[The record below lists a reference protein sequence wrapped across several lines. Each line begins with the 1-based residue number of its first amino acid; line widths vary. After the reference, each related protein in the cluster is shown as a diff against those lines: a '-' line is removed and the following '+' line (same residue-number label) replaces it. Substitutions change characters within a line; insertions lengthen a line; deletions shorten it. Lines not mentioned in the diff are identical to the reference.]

1 MTSASAHPA
10 VVDLSPEQRQALFDK
25 LRQRKLA
32 QARQP
37 SPPATLTPARQWSRS
52 PLQAACPL
60 PKHNRLLSIDLTG
73 TVDISMLAARFE
85 QLMQHH
91 DGLRVRLPDNGG
103 IEPVEQ
109 IPPLQQHVDLHAE
122 PLQALATTLTQLVH
136 DGPSLQA
143 AAVTLASGQTRLLLA
158 AHPLLLDHGSLLV
171 FAGQWLA
178 LASGQCTLEQIPA
191 TTRDN
196 LQRFNQWSGQV
207 LNHRFLNQEWQRLR
221 PLDTAPAVNPEW
233 QTPPTALHHRLDQ
246 NFIDT
251 HLQAGQ
257 SRKTWLLTAL
267 QSCLNPVSPSTRTL
281 YWLAAPTLRDS
292 RFDSQL
298 GFFPHCLPITLAAND
313 AAASASAALP
323 LQRLH
328 NRFTPVSEQLALHVC
343 QQGSQAPLVHY
354 HWFDLADAVI
364 GVSAL
369 SVKHPGQ
376 MHSPLEIHL
385 FEQRDHINLELHFQP
400 DVLRTGQVQALL
412 ASLLQQ
418 LRQPGLPNAAPPTLQ
433 DRLRLI
439 WAELLHNDGIRDDDS
454 FFELGGHS
462 LQVTELKFRLRQH
475 LKLDIPVA
483 VLYELTTINQLAN
496 FIIATH
502 GNSLGLGA
510 ELATAE
516 EEEGTL

>member
-37 SPPATLTPARQWSRS
+37 SAPAALPPARQGSRS

-73 TVDISMLAARFE
+73 AVDMSMLAASFE

-91 DGLRVRLPDNGG
+91 DGLRISLPNNGG

-109 IPPLQQHVDLHAE
+109 IPTLQQHLDLDAE
-122 PLQALATTLTQLVH
+122 QLQALSATLAQLAH

-143 AAVTLASGQTRLLLA
+143 AAVTLACNHTRLLLL
-158 AHPLLLDHGSLLV
+158 AHPLLLDHASLLV

-221 PLDTAPAVNPEW
+221 PLDAATTASKEW
-233 QTPPTALHHRLDQ
+233 QASPATLHHRLDQ
-246 NFIDT
+246 AFIDT
-251 HLQAGQ
+251 HLQPGQ
-257 SRKTWLLTAL
+257 SRKAWLLTAL
-267 QSCLNPVSPSTRTL
+267 QRCLNPASPHTHTL

-298 GFFPHCLPITLAAND
+298 GFFPHYLPVSRTPHESTATDGAT
-313 AAASASAALP
+313 LP

-328 NRFTPVSEQLALHVC
+328 NRFTPVSEQLALHLC

-354 HWFDLADAVI
+354 HWLDLTGDAFTI
-364 GVSAL
+364 DAL
-369 SVKHPGQ
+369 SVLHPGL
-376 MHSPLEIHL
+376 MRSPLEIHL
-385 FEQRDHINLELHFQP
+385 IEQQDHISLDIHYQP
-400 DVLRTGQVQALL
+400 DVLRAGQVQALL
-412 ASLLQQ
+412 NNILQQ
-418 LRQPGLPNAAPPTLQ
+418 LREPGQPGTAAPTLQ
-433 DRLRLI
+433 KRLRLI
-439 WAELLHNDGIRDDDS
+439 WTDLLHKDDFADDDS

-483 VLYELTTINQLAN
+483 VLYELTTVNQLAN

-502 GNSLGLGA
+502 GNSLGLDA
-510 ELATAE
+510 EAADE